1 MKWLIRLQEMTYSRP
16 KVKDAIDDHI
26 QQILENWFMLEASK
40 RDPERFSEPAYHWL
54 EELCAQLEP
63 GIRKIQAVGFKQR
76 AVDKLVDEVFISDAH
91 LDNPEKV
98 RGVVQRKM
106 KKEHVPQDVVE
117 SILTSWLERGIH
129 EITNVFKHDVSSV
142 TYEELKDAELQG
154 MKE

>member
-40 RDPERFSEPAYHWL
+40 QNPERFSEPAYHWL

-63 GIRKIQAVGFKQR
+63 GIRKIQAVGYKQK
-76 AVDKLVDEVFISDAH
+76 AIDKLVDEVLISDAH

-98 RGVVQRKM
+98 KGIIQRKM
-106 KKEHVPQDVVE
+106 KKEQVPQDIMEAVLSE
-117 SILTSWLERGIH
+117 WLERGIH
-129 EITNVFKHDVSSV
+129 EISNVFKHDISSV
-142 TYEELKDAELQG
+142 TYEELKDAELQEIN
-154 MKE
+154 K